1 MVIDGYRGI
10 IMKLTSYTS
19 AYEEEVIKLY
29 SRVFSKSEG
38 RSEGKA
44 AGKLSAD
51 LLSTTKENDLCGFV
65 ALENEKVVGCILCS
79 RLTFEQP
86 HDDSPNA
93 FMLSPVAVDKKS
105 QGKGIGQQLIDFGI
119 NKLKQD
125 GIELLVTYGDP
136 YYYIKV
142 GFNPVS
148 TQIITPPYKLSM
160 AEGWLAQSLSGR
172 SVESMTG
179 TIVCVP
185 AFNNEAFW

>member
-86 HDDSPNA
+86 HNDSPNA

-105 QGKGIGQQLIDFGI
+105 H
-119 NKLKQD
+119 N
-125 GIELLVTYGDP
+125 
-136 YYYIKV
+136 
-142 GFNPVS
+142 
-148 TQIITPPYKLSM
+148 
-160 AEGWLAQSLSGR
+160 
-172 SVESMTG
+172 
-179 TIVCVP
+179 
-185 AFNNEAFW
+185 